1 MVQYRPF
8 ATKPVVESP
17 YTREQD
23 IEVGET
29 MSDTTD
35 SAFPN
40 LDTEHGEEEVSAAQV
55 SAITDAAKL
64 IRLGTMTQSL
74 MTEAREAPLDE
85 AGRALLA
92 KIHGET
98 MEALEDTMSDDL
110 LDELR
115 EFQLCIDGSDQP
127 PSEGELRIAQAQLVG
142 WLQGLHQGFQ
152 AMAMAQQAAAM
163 QQLQQLQQ
171 RGAAGPQGLPPVQA
185 PAPTTPT
192 EAIDASSRPGT
203 YL

>member
-1 MVQYRPF
+1 M
-8 ATKPVVESP
+8 A
-17 YTREQD
+17 
-23 IEVGET
+23 
-29 MSDTTD
+29 MSDITPEPVDET
-35 SAFPN
+35 P
-40 LDTEHGEEEVSAAQV
+40 AADEAPEGAV
-55 SAITDAAKL
+55 ITDAAKL

-85 AGRALLA
+85 AGRTLLA
-92 KIHGET
+92 KLHKET
-98 MEALEDTMSDDL
+98 MEALEDTMSEDL

-115 EFQLCIDGSDQP
+115 EFQLRFSSDDET

-152 AMAMAQQAAAM
+152 AMAMAQQAAAV
-163 QQLQQLQQ
+163 QQLQQLQA
-171 RGAAGPQGLPPVQA
+171 RAAGGGPQGLPPGAPQA
-185 PAPTTPT
+185 AGAPG

>member
-1 MVQYRPF
+1 
-8 ATKPVVESP
+8 
-17 YTREQD
+17 
-23 IEVGET
+23 
-29 MSDTTD
+29 MSDITPD
-35 SAFPN
+35 PV
-40 LDTEHGEEEVSAAQV
+40 EQGSAAAEAEDGAV
-55 SAITDAAKL
+55 ITDAAKL

-85 AGRALLA
+85 AGRTLLA
-92 KIHGET
+92 KIHTET
-98 MEALEDTMSDDL
+98 MDALEDTMSEDL

-115 EFQLCIDGSDQP
+115 EFQLRVGDDGAP

-163 QQLQQLQQ
+163 QQLQQLQA
-171 RGAAGPQGLPPVQA
+171 RAAGGPQGLPPGQA
-185 PAPTTPT
+185 GQPGVPG
-192 EAIDASSRPGT
+192 EAIDANSRPGT

>member
-1 MVQYRPF
+1 
-8 ATKPVVESP
+8 
-17 YTREQD
+17 
-23 IEVGET
+23 
-29 MSDTTD
+29 MSDINPE
-35 SAFPN
+35 SAGEST
-40 LDTEHGEEEVSAAQV
+40 LEADTEATDTNQAPVPAPEEQV
-55 SAITDAAKL
+55 TAITDAAKL

-74 MTEAREAPLDE
+74 MTEAREAPLDA
-85 AGRALLA
+85 AGRAMLA

-98 MEALEDTMSDDL
+98 VEALEDTMSDDL

-115 EFQLCIDGSDQP
+115 EFQICIDCRDDDEV

-163 QQLQQLQQ
+163 QQLQQLKQG
-171 RGAAGPQGLPPVQA
+171 GAPGSPGQPGLPPA
-185 PAPTTPT
+185 GGDT
-192 EAIDASSRPGT
+192 IDANSRPGT

>member
-1 MVQYRPF
+1 
-8 ATKPVVESP
+8 
-17 YTREQD
+17 
-23 IEVGET
+23 
-29 MSDTTD
+29 MSDMPPESSEATAPAPATPPEQ
-35 SAFPN
+35 APAEKVN
-40 LDTEHGEEEVSAAQV
+40 
-55 SAITDAAKL
+55 AITDAAKL

-74 MTEAREAPLDE
+74 MTEAREAPLD
-85 AGRALLA
+85 AGGRAMLA

-98 MEALEDTMSDDL
+98 MEALEDTMSEDL

-115 EFQLCIDGSDQP
+115 EFQICIDCDEHDGL

-152 AMAMAQQAAAM
+152 AMAMAQQAAAL

-171 RGAAGPQGLPPVQA
+171 GTAGPQGQPGLPA
-185 PAPTTPT
+185 AGGDT
-192 EAIDASSRPGT
+192 IDANSRPGT

>member
-1 MVQYRPF
+1 M
-8 ATKPVVESP
+8 
-17 YTREQD
+17 
-23 IEVGET
+23 EVAET
-29 MSDTTD
+29 MSET
-35 SAFPN
+35 
-40 LDTEHGEEEVSAAQV
+40 TEHAVEESGAAPAGAEEAVTDV

-64 IRLGTMTQSL
+64 IRLGTMPQSL

-85 AGRALLA
+85 AGRSLLA

-115 EFQLCIDGSDQP
+115 EFQLCIDCSDQP

-171 RGAAGPQGLPPVQA
+171 RGAAGPQGLPSGQPPAA
-185 PAPTTPT
+185 P

>member
-1 MVQYRPF
+1 MED
-8 ATKPVVESP
+8 AL
-17 YTREQD
+17 
-23 IEVGET
+23 T

-35 SAFPN
+35 EVIDNRASTPTDVAPSETDAASADGP
-40 LDTEHGEEEVSAAQV
+40 
-55 SAITDAAKL
+55 AITDAAKL

-85 AGRALLA
+85 AGRTLLA
-92 KIHGET
+92 KIHTET

-115 EFQLCIDGSDQP
+115 EFQLCIDCTDAP

-163 QQLQQLQQ
+163 QQLQQLQA
-171 RGAAGPQGLPPVQA
+171 RSGSAPQGLPA
-185 PAPTTPT
+185 PGAPNN
-192 EAIDASSRPGT
+192 EAIDAASRPGT

>member
-1 MVQYRPF
+1 MGSVS
-8 ATKPVVESP
+8 AISNESFGHVAEIHSP
-17 YTREQD
+17 
-23 IEVGET
+23 G
-29 MSDTTD
+29 MSDMTPETAED
-35 SAFPN
+35 SPP
-40 LDTEHGEEEVSAAQV
+40 VPAAPPGQAAPEKV
-55 SAITDAAKL
+55 NSITDAAKL

-74 MTEAREAPLDE
+74 MTEAREAPLDA

-115 EFQLCIDGSDQP
+115 EFQICLDCEKDDEL
-127 PSEGELRIAQAQLVG
+127 PSEGELRVAQAQLVG

-152 AMAMAQQAAAM
+152 AMAMAQQAAAL

-171 RGAAGPQGLPPVQA
+171 GASAATGQPGLPAAGD
-185 PAPTTPT
+185 T
-192 EAIDASSRPGT
+192 IDASSRPGT

>member
-1 MVQYRPF
+1 MTTED
-8 ATKPVVESP
+8 AAA
-17 YTREQD
+17 
-23 IEVGET
+23 
-29 MSDTTD
+29 MSDTTQE
-35 SAFPN
+35 AP
-40 LDTEHGEEEVSAAQV
+40 EEPTVAPSNAATAGSEGPV
-55 SAITDAAKL
+55 ITDAAKL

-74 MTEAREAPLDE
+74 MSEAREAPLDE
-85 AGRALLA
+85 AGRILLA
-92 KIHGET
+92 RIHGET

-115 EFQLCIDGSDQP
+115 EFQLCIDCTDTP

-163 QQLQQLQQ
+163 QQLQQLQSGG
-171 RGAAGPQGLPPVQA
+171 GAPGGHHAPSGQQQLPASGEQ
-185 PAPTTPT
+185 

>member
-1 MVQYRPF
+1 
-8 ATKPVVESP
+8 
-17 YTREQD
+17 
-23 IEVGET
+23 
-29 MSDTTD
+29 MSDMTPEPTPD
-35 SAFPN
+35 PASPAP
-40 LDTEHGEEEVSAAQV
+40 EAAVPAAPEQTN
-55 SAITDAAKL
+55 AITDAAKL

-74 MTEAREAPLDE
+74 MTEAREAPLDA
-85 AGRALLA
+85 AGRSMLA
-92 KIHGET
+92 KIHQDT

-115 EFQLCIDGSDQP
+115 EFQICVDCAEDDEV

-152 AMAMAQQAAAM
+152 AMAMAQQAAAI

-171 RGAAGPQGLPPVQA
+171 GAAQGGQQGLPPA
-185 PAPTTPT
+185 GGASSST
-192 EAIDASSRPGT
+192 IDASSRPGT

>member
-1 MVQYRPF
+1 
-8 ATKPVVESP
+8 
-17 YTREQD
+17 
-23 IEVGET
+23 
-29 MSDTTD
+29 MSDITPDPAENT
-35 SAFPN
+35 AAP
-40 LDTEHGEEEVSAAQV
+40 EAAQEGA
-55 SAITDAAKL
+55 AITDAAKL

-74 MTEAREAPLDE
+74 MTEAREAPLDP
-85 AGRALLA
+85 AGRTLLA
-92 KIHGET
+92 KIHSET

-115 EFQLCIDGSDQP
+115 EFQISVGPDGAA

-163 QQLQQLQQ
+163 QQLQQLQA
-171 RGAAGPQGLPPVQA
+171 RAAGGPAELPQGQ
-185 PAPTTPT
+185 PAPGGA
-192 EAIDASSRPGT
+192 AIDADSRPGT

>member
-1 MVQYRPF
+1 MSNTTPEPETDEADGGDGLTEDVAAGSAPE
-8 ATKPVVESP
+8 AGGVAPVPAEGDQP
-17 YTREQD
+17 T
-23 IEVGET
+23 
-29 MSDTTD
+29 
-35 SAFPN
+35 
-40 LDTEHGEEEVSAAQV
+40 
-55 SAITDAAKL
+55 AITDAAKL

-74 MTEAREAPLDE
+74 MTEARQAPLD
-85 AGRALLA
+85 AGGRSMLA
-92 KIHGET
+92 KIHKDT

-115 EFQLCIDGSDQP
+115 EFQTRVECEDDDV

-152 AMAMAQQAAAM
+152 AMAMAQQAAAL

-171 RGAAGPQGLPPVQA
+171 GPGGGGQPGLPPA
-185 PAPTTPT
+185 GGG
-192 EAIDASSRPGT
+192 AIDANSRPGT

>member
-1 MVQYRPF
+1 M
-8 ATKPVVESP
+8 
-17 YTREQD
+17 
-23 IEVGET
+23 
-29 MSDTTD
+29 
-35 SAFPN
+35 
-40 LDTEHGEEEVSAAQV
+40 
-55 SAITDAAKL
+55 ITDAAKL

-92 KIHGET
+92 KIHNET

-115 EFQLCIDGSDQP
+115 EFQLCIDCGDQP
-127 PSEGELRIAQAQLVG
+127 PSESELRIAQAQLVG

-163 QQLQQLQQ
+163 QQLQQLQA
-171 RGAAGPQGLPPVQA
+171 GAAAGRPGGPGA
-185 PAPTTPT
+185 PAAPGAPQ
-192 EAIDASSRPGT
+192 EPIDAASRPGT

>member
-1 MVQYRPF
+1 MSDITDP
-8 ATKPVVESP
+8 ATAEAEEPAE
-17 YTREQD
+17 EQD
-23 IEVGET
+23 KPAE
-29 MSDTTD
+29 
-35 SAFPN
+35 
-40 LDTEHGEEEVSAAQV
+40 V

-98 MEALEDTMSDDL
+98 VEALEDTMSDDL

-115 EFQLCIDGSDQP
+115 EFQLCIDCEDRP
-127 PSEGELRIAQAQLVG
+127 PSESELRIAQAQLVG

-163 QQLQQLQQ
+163 QQLQQLQS
-171 RGAAGPQGLPPVQA
+171 RGGAPAGPQGLPA
-185 PAPTTPT
+185 PGEATDS
-192 EAIDASSRPGT
+192 AIDASSRPGT

>member
-1 MVQYRPF
+1 
-8 ATKPVVESP
+8 
-17 YTREQD
+17 
-23 IEVGET
+23 
-29 MSDTTD
+29 MSDTQPEPVEPTAADTAETMPDTTD
-35 SAFPN
+35 PDA
-40 LDTEHGEEEVSAAQV
+40 TR
-55 SAITDAAKL
+55 ITDAAKL

-74 MTEAREAPLDE
+74 MTEVREAPLDE
-85 AGRALLA
+85 GGRALLA

-115 EFQLCIDGSDQP
+115 EFQLCIDCGDSP

-163 QQLQQLQQ
+163 QQLQQLQT
-171 RGAAGPQGLPPVQA
+171 GGGPQLPPGAGGQ
-185 PAPTTPT
+185 